1 MKLFTTAIL
10 ATVLA
15 QQDYDDDFESNY
27 NPEED
32 GEHKKGDIQYI
43 HIDQGW
49 VDFAARTD
57 TIFRSLFNGVVND
70 ADFIANVRL
79 IAYFS
84 LHVYTT
90 IYLRLPSKN
99 GRTRS
104 CVKRV
109 KTRSA
114 VVFVVAESTR
124 RPASALSNHRYGVL
138 NV

>member
-10 ATVLA
+10 ATVMA

-70 ADFIANVRL
+70 ADFIANVSI

-84 LHVYTT
+84 LHVITPFILGCRAKT
-90 IYLRLPSKN
+90 G
-99 GRTRS
+99 GRG
-104 CVKRV
+104 
-109 KTRSA
+109 A
-114 VVFVVAESTR
+114 VS
-124 RPASALSNHRYGVL
+124 SG
-138 NV
+138 